1 MRRIVFAT
9 GNQGKLREIKEIMK
23 NVDVDVVSMKEAKA
37 DIDIEENGSTFLEN
51 AALKACG
58 IADFLKKRCGEKGE
72 EFTDIVLADDSGLEI
87 DALNKEP
94 GIYSA
99 RYMGE
104 DTPYS
109 EKNAN
114 LIARLADVKKEERTA
129 RFVCAI
135 AACVP
140 GEEVMYTRATIEG
153 YIGYEERGTNGFGYD
168 PIFMVPE
175 FSCSTAELSMEQKN
189 QISHRG
195 KALKEMKE
203 LLMRKGMLYENSYC
217 K

>member
-9 GNQGKLREIKEIMK
+9 GNQGKLKEIKEIMK
-23 NVDVDVVSMKEAKA
+23 DVDVEIVSMKEANA
-37 DIDIEENGSTFLEN
+37 NLDIQETGTTFSEN
-51 AALKACG
+51 AEIKAKT
-58 IADFLKKRCGEKGE
+58 IADYLKKQCEIAGRK
-72 EFTDIVLADDSGLEI
+72 FTDIVLADDSGLEV

-99 RYMGE
+99 RYLGE

-109 EKNAN
+109 QKNRIILERMAKVEEKD
-114 LIARLADVKKEERTA
+114 RSA

-140 GEEVMYTRATIEG
+140 NEKTIFTKASIEG
-153 YIGYEERGTNGFGYD
+153 LIGHELRGENGFGYD

-175 FSCSTAELSMEQKN
+175 FHCSTAELSMEEKN
-189 QISHRG
+189 KISHRG
-195 KALKEMKE
+195 KALKEMKS
-203 LLMRKGMLYENSYC
+203 LLMERGFIHENINC